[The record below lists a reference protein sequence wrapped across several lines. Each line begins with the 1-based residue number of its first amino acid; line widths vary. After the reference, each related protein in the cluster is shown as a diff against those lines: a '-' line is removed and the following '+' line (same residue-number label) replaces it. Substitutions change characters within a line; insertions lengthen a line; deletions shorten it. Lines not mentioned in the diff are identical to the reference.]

1 MNRRTFLHIAAASAL
16 LLPAMGAFAQSSQ
29 YSTSPGLPSSP
40 SGVVVVMLANFFCP
54 RCRTVNDQYTRLFQ
68 AARDSGVDMRFAP
81 VSWKGQTLWPD
92 RVFYATRD
100 LYPGTEGLI
109 RNAMFDGLQREGM
122 IFESVAQVVAYL
134 ERRQVTE
141 DALKV
146 DPNFNLANIAERASS
161 DEAMLAEAKAGR
173 LINMS
178 GAEDVPVFVWLKDG
192 EVVKSISPRDAA
204 DPLGLAQRVYRELTT
219 KDTASPSAP

>member
-1 MNRRTFLHIAAASAL
+1 VNRRTFLRIAAASAL
-16 LLPAMGAFAQSSQ
+16 LLPAAGAFAQSSQ
-29 YSTSPGLPSSP
+29 YNTSPGLPSSP

-54 RCRTVNDQYTRLFQ
+54 RCRTVNDHYDRLLQ
-68 AARDSGVDMRFAP
+68 TAREGGTDMRFAP

-92 RVFYATRD
+92 RVYYAARD
-100 LYPGTEGLI
+100 LYPSTESLI

-141 DALKV
+141 AALKL
-146 DPNFNLANIAERASS
+146 DPNFNLANIAERAAA
-161 DEAMLAEAKAGR
+161 DETMLAEAKAGR
-173 LINMS
+173 LVNMS

-192 EVVKSISPRDAA
+192 DVIKAISPRDAA
-204 DPLGLAQRVYRELTT
+204 DPVGLAQRVYRELTT
-219 KDTASPSAP
+219 NDTAAKSAP